1 VEGRGWGGAAAR
13 HAPKKHSMCWAHT
26 QGGQCECVG
35 VVVEGA
41 REAQQEGRGRANIT
55 ETSCFRITESSCF
68 KITETSWFRITEAL
82 VQDH

>member
-1 VEGRGWGGAAAR
+1 
-13 HAPKKHSMCWAHT
+13 M
-26 QGGQCECVG
+26 
-35 VVVEGA
+35 EGA